1 MALNVLAPLARSSAQ
16 PIPLSELCYAGLET
30 LTFPLD
36 EPVALATQ
44 LLQLMPIEYG
54 NGLGVVID
62 YPLAPELIGSA
73 YHVRATRTGPVSKQ
87 LLRHRRTVTRQMIK
101 PEQEQATELL
111 IDRMM
116 PGTNGGLRH
125 LRDQGLRITQHESQQ
140 ISVTVELI
148 LEQRTLE
155 AKGMAAAL
163 NHGTAREI
171 LSANRQ
177 GDTHHPVISNDRNLR
192 HGAVLCLIEQRDEGI
207 DREIDVTH
215 HIMSLMENLA

>member
-1 MALNVLAPLARSSAQ
+1 MVLNVLAPLARSSAQ
-16 PIPLSELCYAGLET
+16 PIPLPELCYAGLET

-73 YHVRATRTGPVSKQ
+73 YHVRATSTGPVSEQ

-116 PGTNGGLRH
+116 PGTNGSLRH

-163 NHGTAREI
+163 NHGPAREI

-192 HGAVLCLIEQRDEGI
+192 SGTVLCLIEQRDEGI